1 MTKIKKSD
9 KKEVKKSDKKSTKKS
24 PTKKSVEQE
33 DNSLEK
39 SLWESA
45 EQLRGTV
52 EVSNYKYIALGLMF
66 LKFISDRFEER
77 KKEIEK
83 STKSD
88 KERAILVEDKDSYLE
103 KNIPFL
109 DKGCR
114 WDDLMKVASQRNIGL
129 KIDQIL
135 RKIEQTNSMLSDVT
149 PQVFTDSKIANENLT
164 ALINEFSKI
173 GFGTK
178 EALDTDTFGR
188 AYEYFIGKFAMN
200 EGRRGGQ
207 FYTPRSVV
215 KLLVEILKPYKGII
229 FDPACGSGGM
239 FVQSQKFLKAH
250 EGKNSDISI
259 YGQEV
264 IDGIWRIAKMNLVLR
279 GMDASNIHLGDSL
292 KNDKF
297 PENKKANFILA
308 NPPFNVSEWGYE
320 MLSSDK
326 RWDYGIPK
334 KTNANYAWMQHM
346 LYHLDDKNGRMG
358 LVLANGSMSASGDE
372 KDIRKKIVDAD
383 LIDCMV
389 ALPKGL
395 FTTTKI
401 EACIWF
407 FTKNKSNGQYRKR
420 NGETL
425 FIDARK
431 IFTPVTRALN
441 KFSDKELEKIA
452 GTYRSFIGEK
462 EYPKYEDVAGYCKV
476 ITKDEIANKGYTL
489 IPGRHVGV
497 EEIADDSEP
506 FPDKM
511 KRLTTEY
518 DRLTKESVEIDE
530 EIRKNLKD
538 IGFEI

>member
-1 MTKIKKSD
+1 MT
-9 KKEVKKSDKKSTKKS
+9 KSTKKT
-24 PTKKSVEQE
+24 PAKKSVEQE

-77 KKEIEK
+77 RKEIEK
-83 STKSD
+83 KSKSE
-88 KERAILVEDKDSYLE
+88 KEKEILIEDKDSYLE

-109 DKGCR
+109 EKGCR
-114 WDDLMKVASQRNIGL
+114 WNDLMKVASQRNLGL

-135 RKIEQTNSMLSDVT
+135 RKIEQTNPILSDVT

-164 ALINEFSKI
+164 ALINAFSKI

-188 AYEYFIGKFAMN
+188 AYEYFIGKFALS

-215 KLLVEILKPYKGII
+215 KLIVEILEPYKGII

-250 EGKNSDISI
+250 DGENSDISI

-264 IDGIWRIAKMNLVLR
+264 IDGIWRIAKMNLILR
-279 GMDASNIHLGDSL
+279 GMDASNIFLGDSL

-297 PENKKANFILA
+297 PDDKKANFILA
-308 NPPFNVSEWGYE
+308 NPPFNVQEWGYE
-320 MLSSDK
+320 QLSSDK
-326 RWDYGIPK
+326 RWVYGTPK
-334 KTNANYAWMQHM
+334 NTNANYAWMQQM
-346 LYHLDDKNGRMG
+346 LYHLNEKNGRMG
-358 LVLANGSMSASGDE
+358 LVLANGSLNVAGVE

-383 LIDCMV
+383 LVDCMIV
-389 ALPKGL
+389 LPKAL
-395 FTTTKI
+395 FSTTQI
-401 EACIWF
+401 EASIWF
-407 FTKNKSNGQYRKR
+407 LAKNKSNKGCRKR

-431 IFTPVTRALN
+431 ISTPITRSQK
-441 KFSDKELEKIA
+441 KFSDKQIEKITD
-452 GTYRSFIGEK
+452 TYRSFVGEK
-462 EYPKYEDVAGYCKV
+462 GYPEYEDIPGYCKV
-476 ITKDEIANKGYTL
+476 VTKEKIASERYALAPGGYIDAVKIQHDGEPITKKI
-489 IPGRHVGV
+489 
-497 EEIADDSEP
+497 
-506 FPDKM
+506 
-511 KRLTTEY
+511 KRLRSEY
-518 DRLTKESVEIDE
+518 ELLSDESNILDKQ
-530 EIRKNLKD
+530 IRANLEKL
-538 IGFEI
+538 

>member
-1 MTKIKKSD
+1 MTKAKKT
-9 KKEVKKSDKKSTKKS
+9 STKKS
-24 PTKKSVEQE
+24 PKKSVEQE

-77 KKEIEK
+77 RKEIEK
-83 STKSD
+83 SAKSD
-88 KERAILVEDKDSYLE
+88 KEREILVEDKDSYLE

-109 DKGCR
+109 EKGCR
-114 WDDLMKVASQRNIGL
+114 WDDLMKVASQRNLGL

-135 RKIEQTNSMLSDVT
+135 RKIEQTNPILNDVT

-215 KLLVEILKPYKGII
+215 KLLVEILEPYKGII

-250 EGKNSDISI
+250 DGENSDISI

-279 GMDASNIHLGDSL
+279 GMDASNISLGDSL

-297 PENKKANFILA
+297 PENIQANFILA
-308 NPPFNVSEWGYE
+308 NPPFNVKEWGYE
-320 MLSSDK
+320 QLASDK
-326 RWDYGIPK
+326 RWEYGAPK
-334 KTNANYAWMQHM
+334 DTNANYAWMQHM
-346 LYHLDDKNGRMG
+346 LFHLDDKNGRMG
-358 LVLANGSMSASGDE
+358 LLLANGSMNVSGVE
-372 KDIRKKIVDAD
+372 EEIRKKIVDAD
-383 LIDCMV
+383 LVDCMI

-395 FTTTKI
+395 FSTTGI

-407 FTKNKSNGQYRKR
+407 FTKNKSNGRYRKR

-441 KFSDKELEKIA
+441 KFSDEQIENIL
-452 GTYRSFIGEK
+452 GTYRSFAGEK
-462 EYPKYEDVAGYCKV
+462 GYSKYKDVLGYCKV
-476 ITKDEIANKGYTL
+476 VTK
-489 IPGRHVGV
+489 
-497 EEIADDSEP
+497 EEIAEKGYALTPGRYVGAAEIEDDGEP
-506 FPDKM
+506 FEDKM
-511 KRLTTEY
+511 KRLTSEY
-518 DRLTKESVEIDE
+518 VKLSDESKTLDKQ
-530 EIRKNLKD
+530 IRTNLKEL
-538 IGFEI
+538 GFEI

>member
-1 MTKIKKSD
+1 MAKSKKSKPAKESKS
-9 KKEVKKSDKKSTKKS
+9 KKT
-24 PTKKSVEQE
+24 VEQE
-33 DNSLEK
+33 DDSLEK

-77 KKEIEK
+77 RKEIEK
-83 STKSD
+83 SAKSD
-88 KERAILVEDKDSYLE
+88 KEREILVEDKDSYLE

-114 WDDLMKVASQRNIGL
+114 WDDLMKVASQRNLGL

-135 RKIEQTNSMLSDVT
+135 RKIEQTNPILNDVT

-215 KLLVEILKPYKGII
+215 KLLVEILEPYKGII

-239 FVQSQKFLKAH
+239 FVQSQKFLQAH
-250 EGKNSDISI
+250 DGKNSDISI

-297 PENKKANFILA
+297 PDNVQADFILA
-308 NPPFNVSEWGYE
+308 NPPFNVKEWGYE
-320 MLSSDK
+320 QLSSDK
-326 RWDYGIPK
+326 RWDYGTPK
-334 KTNANYAWMQHM
+334 DTNANYAWMQHM
-346 LYHLDDKNGRMG
+346 LHHLDDKNGRMG
-358 LVLANGSMSASGDE
+358 LVLANGSMNVSGVE
-372 KDIRKKIVDAD
+372 EEIRTKIVDAD
-383 LIDCMV
+383 LVDCMV

-395 FTTTKI
+395 FSTTGI

-407 FTKNKSNGQYRKR
+407 FTKNKSNLKYRKR

-431 IFTPVTRALN
+431 IFTPVNRALN
-441 KFSDKELEKIA
+441 KFSDDQLEKIV
-452 GTYRSFIGEK
+452 GTYRSFVGEK
-462 EYPKYEDVAGYCKV
+462 GYPKYMDEAGYCKV
-476 ITKDEIANKGYTL
+476 VTKEVIAEKNYALT
-489 IPGRHVGV
+489 PGRYVGAA
-497 EEIADDSEP
+497 EIEDDGEP
-506 FPDKM
+506 FEDKM
-511 KRLTTEY
+511 KRLTAEY
-518 DRLTKESVEIDE
+518 AKLSDESKKLDKQ
-530 EIRKNLKD
+530 IRANLKEL
-538 IGFEI
+538 GFEI